1 MKSVVIPK
9 ALSAALICAYAQMAW
24 AADEVAGKIDVAA
37 LQNTA
42 SSIFQA
48 LPSEAQLKEVN
59 PETTKALVALG
70 QKLYFEPR
78 LSQSRNISCNTCHN
92 LSTYGVDNAALSLG
106 VGAKLGGRNSP
117 TVLNAA
123 LNASQFWDG
132 RAHDVEEQA
141 GGPLLNPVEM
151 ALPDE
156 ATAVQRIAEIPG
168 YVEEFKQ
175 VFGDDEVSFT
185 RITSAIGAF
194 ERTLLTPSRFD
205 AFLSGDQAALN
216 AQELRGLNAFIN
228 RGCISCHAG
237 VNLGGEHFQKFG
249 LVEGPYWKFTGSA
262 TQDEGRF
269 QVTAAENDR
278 YLFRVPTLR
287 NVEHTYPYFHDGSV
301 ASLHDATRIMGMAQ
315 LGFELPDQE
324 IDDIVAFLS
333 SLTGEL
339 SVEARTLPIL
349 PKSEFT
355 PRGLMPPAPETEGVQ

>member
-1 MKSVVIPK
+1 M
-9 ALSAALICAYAQMAW
+9 
-24 AADEVAGKIDVAA
+24 
-37 LQNTA
+37 
-42 SSIFQA
+42 
-48 LPSEAQLKEVN
+48 
-59 PETTKALVALG
+59 
-70 QKLYFEPR
+70 
-78 LSQSRNISCNTCHN
+78 
-92 LSTYGVDNAALSLG
+92 G
-106 VGAKLGGRNSP
+106 VGAELGGRNSP

-194 ERTLLTPSRFD
+194 ERTLLTPSCFD

-249 LVEGPYWKFTGSA
+249 LVEGPYW
-262 TQDEGRF
+262 
-269 QVTAAENDR
+269 N
-278 YLFRVPTLR
+278 
-287 NVEHTYPYFHDGSV
+287 
-301 ASLHDATRIMGMAQ
+301 
-315 LGFELPDQE
+315 
-324 IDDIVAFLS
+324 LS
-333 SLTGEL
+333 SG
-339 SVEARTLPIL
+339 
-349 PKSEFT
+349 
-355 PRGLMPPAPETEGVQ
+355 